1 MKRFLT
7 GAALLFCCALAVP
20 ALGASGECS
29 LTGYDSFACDVAV
42 DGGGITFALPNGD
55 TFVFAHEADGAGL
68 GYVIAAD
75 SQPGR
80 SPAQLGR
87 FFPVAD
93 RDGCWFAPIKEI
105 TFCASIAE

>member
-55 TFVFAHEADGAGL
+55 TFVFAHEADGAGP